1 MRNSVYEK
9 LINIKVF
16 RNWCTLYLHLVFKK
30 VLKLKRRSKYQNF
43 KFKEKGENPEQNIW
57 NKVKKSYKIGQKQ
70 KTFAPILTPAIKV
83 LFL

>member
-1 MRNSVYEK
+1 M
-9 LINIKVF
+9 
-16 RNWCTLYLHLVFKK
+16 
-30 VLKLKRRSKYQNF
+30 
-43 KFKEKGENPEQNIW
+43 FKEKGENPEQNIW